1 MYCIINY
8 LNSID
13 SKIIELLNSVN
24 DYKGDIISAVINS
37 IGIIIAV
44 LIGIESIKKKI
55 AENHFKDLLS
65 KVEENN
71 NFFNEKINEVL
82 IFLESKVQNSFLLH
96 YKEVEKFY
104 NKQMK
109 DLTKMSINASSE
121 ISTGCYIL
129 ERYTN
134 LLLKLRVPYKYQNYP
149 KIKQYANVDSKYFL
163 HIYNFLMKLSY
174 FSHNSV
180 SVPNYIYKKK
190 TIFDPIQKQLGG
202 PDKNYER
209 KNIIANINGIVYDPR
224 YSLYYDFYKQIANT
238 ELDSIRAFANI
249 LQDRIIFPVS
259 KFLVENKIYAPLFIQ
274 LKSNFTYYPCLYL
287 SGFKFQYEIGNV
299 NNSSIS
305 FYYINTINWCFFEQ
319 NINDELLKGQ
329 DLELFIPYIDKKFL
343 KISKLVSVSSLS
355 HSIEIK
361 IKKQNSEQIFKKNKF
376 RILKQIKKL
385 HKGD

>member
-8 LNSID
+8 LNLID
-13 SKIIELLNSVN
+13 SKIIELLNSVH

-65 KVEENN
+65 KMEENN

-149 KIKQYANVDSKYFL
+149 KIKQYAHIDSKYFL
-163 HIYNFLMKLSY
+163 HIYNCLMKL
-174 FSHNSV
+174 
-180 SVPNYIYKKK
+180 
-190 TIFDPIQKQLGG
+190 
-202 PDKNYER
+202 
-209 KNIIANINGIVYDPR
+209 
-224 YSLYYDFYKQIANT
+224 
-238 ELDSIRAFANI
+238 
-249 LQDRIIFPVS
+249 
-259 KFLVENKIYAPLFIQ
+259 
-274 LKSNFTYYPCLYL
+274 
-287 SGFKFQYEIGNV
+287 
-299 NNSSIS
+299 
-305 FYYINTINWCFFEQ
+305 
-319 NINDELLKGQ
+319 
-329 DLELFIPYIDKKFL
+329 LE
-343 KISKLVSVSSLS
+343 
-355 HSIEIK
+355 
-361 IKKQNSEQIFKKNKF
+361 
-376 RILKQIKKL
+376 
-385 HKGD
+385 